1 MCQASQSK
9 MKLSWKYFLSLFLI
23 GIVPFNIVKSQ
34 SQYKVYFFLL
44 EDCKI
49 SQAYISEIKRI
60 EKEFANDSIHFIAL
74 FPNAT
79 STEQSVETFNKK
91 YKLPMPCK
99 QDLQRMV
106 ADRYQISVLPEVL
119 VINETQHQKLYQGR
133 IDNLFVAI
141 GKRRKKA
148 SEFDLKEVLKGIVN
162 GQQLPYRKTAAIGCF
177 LSHWDN

>member
-1 MCQASQSK
+1 MNPK
-9 MKLSWKYFLSLFLI
+9 WKHFVLLFFI
-23 GIVPFNIVKSQ
+23 GIVPINFLLSQ
-34 SQYKVYFFLL
+34 SLYKVYFFLL

-60 EKEFANDSIHFIAL
+60 EKEFANDSIQFTAL

-79 STEQSVETFNKK
+79 STKQTVETFNKK

-99 QDLQRMV
+99 QDVQRMI
-106 ADRYQISVLPEVL
+106 ADQYQISVLPEVV
-119 VINETQHQKLYQGR
+119 VINESLNQKLYQGR

-148 SEFDLKEVLKGIVN
+148 TEFDLKEVLKGIVS

>member
-1 MCQASQSK
+1 MNSL
-9 MKLSWKYFLSLFLI
+9 MKHFVLLFFI
-23 GIVPFNIVKSQ
+23 GIVPINLLISQ

-60 EKEFANDSIHFIAL
+60 EKEFANDSIRFVAL

-79 STEQSVETFNKK
+79 STEQSVLTFNKR
-91 YKLPMPCK
+91 YKLPMLCK
-99 QDLQRMV
+99 QDVQRMV
-106 ADRYQISVLPEVL
+106 ADQYQISVLPEVV

-148 SEFDLKEVLKGIVN
+148 TTFDLKEVLKGIVS

>member
-1 MCQASQSK
+1 
-9 MKLSWKYFLSLFLI
+9 MKHFVLLFFI
-23 GIVPFNIVKSQ
+23 GIVPINLLISQ

-60 EKEFANDSIHFIAL
+60 EKEFANDSIRFVAL

-79 STEQSVETFNKK
+79 STEQSVLTFNKR
-91 YKLPMPCK
+91 YKLPMLCK
-99 QDLQRMV
+99 QDVQRMV
-106 ADRYQISVLPEVL
+106 ADQYQISVLPEVV

-148 SEFDLKEVLKGIVN
+148 TTFDLKEVLKGIVS

>member
-1 MCQASQSK
+1 MNPK
-9 MKLSWKYFLSLFLI
+9 WKHFVLLFFI
-23 GIVPFNIVKSQ
+23 GIVPINFLLSQ
-34 SQYKVYFFLL
+34 SQYKVFLFLL

-60 EKEFANDSIHFIAL
+60 EKEFANDSIQFIAF

-79 STEQSVETFNKK
+79 STEQSVVTFNKK

-99 QDLQRMV
+99 QDVQRMI
-106 ADRYQISVLPEVL
+106 ADQNQISVLPEVV
-119 VINETQHQKLYQGR
+119 VINESLHQKLYQGR

-148 SEFDLKEVLKGIVN
+148 TEFDLKEVLQGIVN

>member
-1 MCQASQSK
+1 MN
-9 MKLSWKYFLSLFLI
+9 SLVKHFVLLFFI
-23 GIVPFNIVKSQ
+23 GIVPINLLISQ

-60 EKEFANDSIHFIAL
+60 EKEFANDSIRFVAL

-79 STEQSVETFNKK
+79 STEQSVLTFNKR
-91 YKLPMPCK
+91 YKLPMLCK
-99 QDLQRMV
+99 QDVQRMV
-106 ADRYQISVLPEVL
+106 ADQYQISVLPEVV

-148 SEFDLKEVLKGIVN
+148 TTFDLKEVLKGIES

>member
-1 MCQASQSK
+1 MNLLRK
-9 MKLSWKYFLSLFLI
+9 FFLFLFLI
-23 GIVPFNIVKSQ
+23 GIVPINFLLSQ

-60 EKEFANDSIHFIAL
+60 EKEFANDSIQFIAF

-79 STEQSVETFNKK
+79 STEESVETFNKK

-99 QDLQRMV
+99 LDLQRMI
-106 ADRYQISVLPEVL
+106 ADQYQVSVLPEVV
-119 VINETQHQKLYQGR
+119 VINESRHQKLYQGR

-148 SEFDLKEVLKGIVN
+148 SEFDLKEVLQGIVS
-162 GQQLPYRKTAAIGCF
+162 GQQLPFRKTVAIGCF